1 MHPTTKQL
9 ETHHLHTQPM
19 HTRSTVFFYHGS
31 RHSVSKMD
39 HEKQS
44 LPALLFNFWRTLLQF
59 TDTKLKV
66 TPPFVCLHRHTEKKC
81 ILTTNRDASSS
92 CHPLRTRLEKI
103 ARMHIIIQPKKTCT
117 HEHWNVTIP
126 YHTGVFGSPG
136 QIRNSPPNRNFEE
149 IRCLLGR
156 LVPSPHS

>member
-9 ETHHLHTQPM
+9 ETDHLHTQPM
-19 HTRSTVFFYHGS
+19 HTRPSVSFFYHGS

-92 CHPLRTRLEKI
+92 YHPLRTRLEKI
-103 ARMHIIIQPKKTCT
+103 ARMHIIIQPKKHAHANC
-117 HEHWNVTIP
+117 WNVTIP
-126 YHTGVFGSPG
+126 CPT
-136 QIRNSPPNRNFEE
+136 I
-149 IRCLLGR
+149 I
-156 LVPSPHS
+156 